1 MSTKLNDIA
10 KASARGSFFL
20 FLGNTSSTII
30 MALTSILIARLLGPE
45 NYGLYA
51 LAMIAPSFLIT
62 LSDIGISPALTRFS
76 ARFHSEGK
84 DRKVAGLIK
93 AGIISKSVFSLLLSL
108 VLLLLSQSIATLVLK
123 RPSLGL
129 LIRFTSLYL
138 FGQAIFITL
147 NSIFIGLDKTENSAL
162 LMNIQAITKAV
173 SSPLLIILGMGAIG
187 AILGAGLGFLLAA
200 GTGIAVLFLHICPS
214 LYSRNHG
221 ENVDFFQGLR
231 LMVPY
236 GMPLYLST
244 LVFSLLTLYQRFILA
259 QFVSN
264 VEIGNYTIAM
274 NFSVLVTLLA
284 YPIATSLF
292 PAFSKLSIK
301 KNRNMMEKMFK
312 LSVKY
317 TSLLVI
323 PASFAVAVLSKE
335 VVYTLYGSQY
345 QLAPSYLVLYVLSF
359 LCTGLGML
367 VVGNFFNG
375 QGDTKTTLRISLAN
389 LGLSVP
395 LAFTMTFLYGVPGLI
410 ISFLA
415 SQLLSTTYALFLV
428 HKKYE
433 VTIDLLS
440 SVRTG
445 VASLSSA
452 ILVYIFITFATIP
465 IPIFKLAIGGSLY
478 VTSFLVFAPLL
489 RVINKVDIENLDEL
503 LKELAPI
510 YPIAKWIL
518 NLEEKILAWKRLR

>member
-1 MSTKLNDIA
+1 MSTKLNEVA
-10 KASARGSFFL
+10 KASAMGSFFL

-30 MALTSILIARLLGPE
+30 MAVASILIARLLGPE
-45 NYGLYA
+45 NYGIYA
-51 LAMIAPSFLIT
+51 LAMIAPSLLIA
-62 LSDIGISPALTRFS
+62 LSDIGISPALTMFS
-76 ARFHSEGK
+76 ARFHSEHK

-93 AGIISKSVFSLLLSL
+93 AGVIFKCVFSLLLSL

-138 FGQAIFITL
+138 VGQAIFMTL

-173 SSPLLIILGMGAIG
+173 ASPLLIILGMGAIG
-187 AILGAGLGFLLAA
+187 AILGAGLGFLIAA
-200 GTGIAVLFLHICPS
+200 GTGIAVLLLRIRPS
-214 LYSRNHG
+214 LYSHNHG
-221 ENVDFFQGLR
+221 ENVDFFQGVR
-231 LMVPY
+231 LMIPY
-236 GMPLYLST
+236 GMPLYLSS
-244 LVFSLLTLYQRFILA
+244 LIFSLLTLYQGFILA
-259 QFVSN
+259 QFASN

-284 YPIATSLF
+284 YPMATSLF

-301 KNRNMMEKMFK
+301 EDRDMVEKMFK

-323 PASFAVAVLSKE
+323 PASFAVVVLSKE
-335 VVYTLYGSQY
+335 VVYTLYGSRY
-345 QLAPSYLVLYVLSF
+345 GLAPSYLALYVLSF

-367 VVGNFFNG
+367 VVSNFFNG
-375 QGDTKTTLRISLAN
+375 QGDTKTTLRINLAN
-389 LGLSVP
+389 LGISVP

-415 SQLLSTTYALFLV
+415 SQLLSATYALFLAR
-428 HKKYE
+428 KKYA
-433 VTIDLLS
+433 VTVDWVS
-440 SVRTG
+440 SLRTG

-452 ILVYIFITFATIP
+452 LLVYIFITFVP
-465 IPIFKLAIGGSLY
+465 IPNPILKLAAGGSLFI
-478 VTSFLVFAPLL
+478 TSFLAFAPLL
-489 RVINKVDIENLDEL
+489 EAIDKQDINNLNELTKGITPMHLIARRILSLENKVLS
-503 LKELAPI
+503 
-510 YPIAKWIL
+510 
-518 NLEEKILAWKRLR
+518 LRD